1 MPENV
6 QLIYDGIMDALNRMV
21 WANPKGMSMKEIG
34 IKLYPSKVPD
44 TARNTLSRAISE
56 EYGDVNLDPEE
67 LIKTMEITEAPE
79 HIIYFMCDH
88 FGFERPPRKNKN
100 TFEKQIEQQFQS
112 VLSQVGQIGRLIEGL
127 RQLKQ

>member
-1 MPENV
+1 MAENV

-21 WANPKGMSMKEIG
+21 RANPTGMSMKAIG

-56 EYGDVNLDPEE
+56 EYGDVNLNPEE
-67 LIKTMEITEAPE
+67 LVKTMEICNAPE

-88 FGFERPPRKNKN
+88 FGFERPPRKNKGS
-100 TFEKQIEQQFQS
+100 FEKQIEQQFQS
-112 VLSQVGQIGRLIEGL
+112 VLTQVGHIGHLIEGL
-127 RQLKQ
+127 KQLRD